1 MVSLTV
7 TVILAYGAR
16 LSDSEHAA
24 KTSRAKMTRV
34 IWGRAPA
41 LFLHILE
48 PRQAICWFQASYQL
62 TIQLQI

>member
-7 TVILAYGAR
+7 TVILAYGVR

-41 LFLHILE
+41 LFCISWSLGKRSVPE
-48 PRQAICWFQASYQL
+48 FSN
-62 TIQLQI
+62 